1 MYLSPHYLPHTDACH
16 LLDLC
21 SYYGISA
28 SVTIAVI
35 NYVLLGWEL
44 PVDGYYIHSF
54 EIWLAVTIVFFG
66 AGTVGFTFLEYRLGD
81 RGLVSSLIT
90 NIKWIP
96 FLYVFVTVYL
106 LFITTDKTRFLLASS
121 SLAVLV
127 SI

>member
-96 FLYVFVTVYL
+96 FLYVFTIVCVEMIAADDIRL
-106 LFITTDKTRFLLASS
+106 SPASS
-121 SLAVLV
+121 SLVA
-127 SI
+127 

>member
-1 MYLSPHYLPHTDACH
+1 M
-16 LLDLC
+16 
-21 SYYGISA
+21 
-28 SVTIAVI
+28 I

-96 FLYVFVTVYL
+96 FLYVFVTIYL
-106 LFITTDKTRFLLASS
+106 LLITTDKTRFLLASS

-127 SI
+127 SILVKRF